1 MEGWQGF
8 CKIEKQTEMQKI
20 GWKEVTERVGSEVHN
35 SRDLEKNRNYQTK
48 SFKPITKL
56 KGGRKNV

>member
-1 MEGWQGF
+1 MARVLQNR
-8 CKIEKQTEMQKI
+8 KANANEKN

-48 SFKPITKL
+48 SFKPINKI
-56 KGGRKNV
+56 KRRS